1 LNAMTAIELRSE
13 IIELIKRTDD
23 VRLLEWLRSM
33 LSTSPISKEQMEDMM
48 RVADLSDEDIA
59 AGRTHTIDEVKRW
72 MDEQKRKA

>member
-1 LNAMTAIELRSE
+1 MTAIELRSE